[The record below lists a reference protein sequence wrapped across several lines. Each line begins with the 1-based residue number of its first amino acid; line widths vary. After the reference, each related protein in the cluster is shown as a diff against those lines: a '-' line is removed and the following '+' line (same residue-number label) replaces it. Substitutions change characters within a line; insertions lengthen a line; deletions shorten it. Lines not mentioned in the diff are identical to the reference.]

1 MSAPFDPKDE
11 QPIPHRLTAAAAAK
25 AAPALPKEVRRY
37 VIGMHAEHGK
47 ISFFFTERP
56 HQPDPTGDGPLELR
70 VPANCTLEICLDHRW
85 NWEFRQDNA
94 VMLGP
99 MNYPEDPRYFNL
111 EHVVE
116 NGHCRKV
123 RFDAQLLGTKDPK
136 NRDPYAFYVN
146 LLKQASNGQ
155 FETEMM
161 LRIDPDIINTGE
173 RPN

>member
-25 AAPALPKEVRRY
+25 AAQPTPKDVRKY

-47 ISFFFTERP
+47 ISFFFTEHP
-56 HQPDPTGDGPLELR
+56 HDAPPPTDDPLALQ
-70 VPANCTLEICLDHRW
+70 VPADCTLEICLDDRW
-85 NWEFRQDNA
+85 NWEFRHDNA

-99 MNYPEDPRYFNL
+99 MSYPDDKRYFNL

-116 NGHCRKV
+116 NGRCRKV
-123 RFDAQLLGTKDPK
+123 RFDAQLLATKDEK

-146 LLKQASNGQ
+146 LLRPAPDGK
-155 FETEMM
+155 FTTEMM

-173 RPN
+173 RPT